1 MITINDNIRIPL
13 SECEFTFSTSRGPGG
28 QHANRNET
36 RVTLRFDIAHSPSL
50 TAEARERLLS
60 VLHSR
65 LTKEG
70 VLLINVQ
77 KSRSQTKNRET
88 AVTLLQTILADALKP
103 RKKRKKRKASRA
115 SKERRLA
122 EKKKQSQLKE
132 SRQKKW

>member
-1 MITINDNIRIPL
+1 MIDINNSIHIPL
-13 SECEFTFSTSRGPGG
+13 SECEFAFSTSRGPGG

-36 RVTLRFDIAHSPSL
+36 RVMLRFDIAHSPSL

-60 VLHSR
+60 ALHSR

-77 KSRSQTKNRET
+77 KSRSQIKNRET
-88 AVTLLQTILADALKP
+88 AVTLLQTILTDALKP

-122 EKKKQSQLKE
+122 KKKKQSQLKE